1 MDVPVKYT
9 APPTP
14 PPAPAAADMTW
25 TAGDLSPVQS
35 ALRHKWAIVAF
46 AILVGA
52 GAAVVVENMRSLYTS
67 DAKVAFDV
75 QQLSIMGDNGPFRS
89 ADLSSEVLSTEVAV
103 LDSPVIAN
111 RVVQMLGLQNLA
123 EFKDCTTVGGLPA
136 KLKALVGLGGATTTC
151 VADPDFAAH
160 KLLGDVMT
168 FVNDDHAYIVTLAA
182 KTHDPELSARIAN
195 AYAEAYLQWRLTN
208 HDQRAAEADKW
219 LSSYLDGLHTKTVAA
234 NDAVATYRIQHHLI
248 SPGPSVPGGSGETVV
263 GQTLTQLNAQLTD
276 TESELA
282 ARQAVLSE
290 AHGAGGALGTATALS
305 SPVVQSM
312 LERRAEAAA
321 NLATL
326 RARYGDDHPKVV
338 SAAAELSRVDA
349 QLATETNRSI
359 SSLGG
364 EVRALQGRRAA
375 LEARVQQLEGNVS
388 GEDQSDVRLEE
399 LQRDADTENSL
410 YRSMLERMK
419 QIDADR
425 HTQISDASIAVPAEP
440 DYTPTAPHRAMLVVG
455 AFLASLGIGAGA
467 ALARELTAPR
477 FRDIKQLEN
486 ETGLPVLGAFA
497 APPRGIT
504 PRDLVFDRPFSP
516 EVEMLNAILARI
528 ENESDRSAGGRA
540 MLITSALPNEGK
552 SSFGVAIGRLAAQ
565 AGLRTL
571 LIDGDL
577 RRSSL
582 QSLISGGEKSH
593 GTGELTRIDGITTDG
608 RSGLALLS
616 LRSVVGDARRIV
628 AARGIGEFI
637 AELRTRYDL
646 ILIDTPPVLAVPDTG
661 SLAAFADDIVM
672 VVDWT
677 RASREAVN
685 AAVDEL
691 RRIRGHLAGLVVTKV
706 GLKDYAKIASSP
718 VHDIRRYREYM
729 PRVAG

>member
-9 APPTP
+9 APLPQ
-14 PPAPAAADMTW
+14 PAPAGDATW
-25 TAGDLSPVQS
+25 SAGDLSPVQS
-35 ALRHKWAIVAF
+35 ALRHKYAIVAF
-46 AILVGA
+46 AVA
-52 GAAVVVENMRSLYTS
+52 VAVAAAFTVENIRSVYTS
-67 DAKVAFDV
+67 EAEVAFDV
-75 QQLSIMGDNGPFRS
+75 QQLSIMGDSGPFHS
-89 ADLSSEVLSTEVAV
+89 EDLSSDVMATEVAV
-103 LDSPVIAN
+103 LNSPVIAN
-111 RVVQMLGLQNLA
+111 KVVEQLGLQNLA
-123 EFKDCTTVGGLPA
+123 EFKDCTTKGTLVE
-136 KLKALVGLGGATTTC
+136 KLRALVGLGTVTTAC

-160 KLLGDVMT
+160 KLLGDVMS
-168 FVNDDHAYIVTLAA
+168 FSNDDHAYIVTLAA
-182 KTHDPELSARIAN
+182 KTHDPDLSARIAN
-195 AYAEAYLQWRLTN
+195 SYADAYLQWRLTN
-208 HDQRAAEADKW
+208 HDQRAAEADRW

-276 TESELA
+276 TDSDLA
-282 ARQAVLSE
+282 AREAVLSE
-290 AHGAGGALGTATALS
+290 THGAAGALGTATALS

-326 RARYGDDHPKVV
+326 RARYGDEHPKVI
-338 SAAAELSRVDA
+338 SAAAELSRIDA
-349 QLATETNRSI
+349 QLSTETSRSVT
-359 SSLGG
+359 SLQG
-364 EVRALQGRRAA
+364 EVRALQGRRTA
-375 LEARVQQLEGNVS
+375 LERQVQQLEGAVS
-388 GEDQSDVRLEE
+388 GENQSDVRLDE

-440 DYTPTAPHRAMLVVG
+440 DYTPTAPHRAMLVAG

-497 APPRGIT
+497 APPRGVT
-504 PRDLVFDRPFSP
+504 PRDLVFERPFSP

-528 ENESDRSAGGRA
+528 ENESDRSAGGRT

-593 GTGELTRIDGITTDG
+593 GGGEVARIDGITTDG

-628 AARGIGEFI
+628 AARGIGEFV

-672 VVDWT
+672 MVDWT

-691 RRIRGHLAGLVVTKV
+691 RRIRAHLAGLVVTKV
-706 GLKDYAKIASSP
+706 GLRDYARIASSP